1 MAGDNRAASP
11 RNDLAHLEASE
22 DAEMRAARRELKQSS
37 ISDPPPSARDS
48 GHDSSTEQ
56 RADVCA
62 VSPAGDVSDAQ
73 NEDLK
78 TKVSSPKKKRAHD
91 QLDGDKEAKDSD
103 STSIA
108 STDSAKDRASRLEPE
123 KKRHRDEESGDAN
136 LKPVQPE
143 AQPAVP
149 HDDGD
154 ATARSDKTPETSS
167 SAFATT
173 GFGKLAKGSSAFAA
187 LSTSHGSSFGLLAKP
202 TLSSPPSPKSSG
214 ALQPETAAVAPKL
227 TFGSNGGVSPFA
239 GLSLGSNGFAS
250 KTGGGFASAF
260 SATKPLTTFAAAG
273 GKSLQ
278 SGKAAKPFGA
288 PDSDSDDGDDE
299 TEEQGET
306 EDQVDE
312 PLRATSPDKEADD
325 KRRTKLHKVEVD
337 DGEAGEATIV
347 SIRAKMFSLDKEAGW
362 KERGAGMLKINVPRG
377 CVEFDE
383 AGAPISGSFD
393 ASGLEAD
400 DEAGDE
406 SKGHKVARLIMRQDQ
421 THRVILNTVIV
432 PAMQFQQKTSLKY
445 VGIMFTA
452 FEGTEAK
459 PVSVTMR
466 TSAANAKIFMREI
479 GMVQKELRGN

>member
-48 GHDSSTEQ
+48 
-56 RADVCA
+56 
-62 VSPAGDVSDAQ
+62 GDVSDAQ

-187 LSTSHGSSFGLLAKP
+187 LS
-202 TLSSPPSPKSSG
+202 
-214 ALQPETAAVAPKL
+214 
-227 TFGSNGGVSPFA
+227 
-239 GLSLGSNGFAS
+239 SNGFAS

-383 AGAPISGSFD
+383 A
-393 ASGLEAD
+393 D